1 MSSLFLQ
8 VAPRVRIFSPSEPI
22 SHYNITSVVTQ
33 PRTVRQP
40 LPQSYRRGLLPRG
53 GHGGDDGRL
62 PGPRRDRPGP
72 RHRPGVRSQGP
83 GCPEPAAQG
92 RQDARGQQMKP
103 FFYVVYLFPHKV
115 GNL

>member
-8 VAPRVRIFSPSEPI
+8 VARRVRGFLPPDPI
-22 SHYNITSVVTQ
+22 SHYNIISVVTQ
-33 PRTVRQP
+33 PRIVCQP
-40 LPQSYRRGLLPRG
+40 LPPSDPRGLLPRG

-83 GCPEPAAQG
+83 GRPEPAAQG
-92 RQDARGQQMKP
+92 RQDARGP
-103 FFYVVYLFPHKV
+103 GNRFYVDYLFLHKV
-115 GNL
+115 GSL